1 MSSQVIS
8 EFEIA
13 DKFAQI
19 VGDGLRIDPA
29 TVKPEVF
36 LHDIGAESLDM
47 IEIAMEVESQ
57 FNIWL
62 PEKTILQTAS
72 EVFGAGVLE
81 KEHMLTETGKEVLVR
96 RMPAADAAEFV
107 TGREVSIRDVNRYF
121 LKVSTWISMIQGLL
135 QFTPRECS
143 TCGGPMAAS
152 LGFRMKCSACG
163 AEVTLRSG
171 DEINREWAQGI
182 YDNYYSHLSRVSS
195 VGTESVG
202 VTAQIA

>member
-1 MSSQVIS
+1 MSLGVIS
-8 EFEIA
+8 ESEIS

-19 VGDGLRIDPA
+19 VGDSLHLDPQ
-29 TVKPEVF
+29 TVKPQVF

-62 PEKTILQTAS
+62 PEKTLLQTAS
-72 EVFGAGVLE
+72 DVFGTGVLE
-81 KEHMLTETGKEVLVR
+81 KDHMLTETGKELLAR
-96 RMPAADAAEFV
+96 RMPPEDAALFV
-107 TGREVSIRDVNRYF
+107 SGHTVSIKDVNRYF
-121 LKVSTWISMIQGLL
+121 LKVSTWISMIHGLL
-135 QFTPRECS
+135 QFTPRECA
-143 TCGGPMAAS
+143 TCGGPMTAS

-171 DEINREWAQGI
+171 DEINREWAQAMYKGP
-182 YDNYYSHLSRVSS
+182 YSHLAAARVASP

-202 VTAQIA
+202 VTA